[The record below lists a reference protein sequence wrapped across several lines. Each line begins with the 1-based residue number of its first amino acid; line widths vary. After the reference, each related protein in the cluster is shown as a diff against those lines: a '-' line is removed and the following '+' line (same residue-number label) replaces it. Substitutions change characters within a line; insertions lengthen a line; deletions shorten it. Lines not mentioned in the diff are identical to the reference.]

1 MLCNELPAAASAHIG
16 GTCCE
21 TASENLRLGLGQG
34 WKSGTLARGAGQAMQ
49 GCGLQSSSSMNGRVL
64 TANVLLKDAG
74 FF

>member
-34 WKSGTLARGAGQAMQ
+34 WESGKLARGAGQAMQ
-49 GCGLQSSSSMNGRVL
+49 RLRL
-64 TANVLLKDAG
+64 AEL
-74 FF
+74 